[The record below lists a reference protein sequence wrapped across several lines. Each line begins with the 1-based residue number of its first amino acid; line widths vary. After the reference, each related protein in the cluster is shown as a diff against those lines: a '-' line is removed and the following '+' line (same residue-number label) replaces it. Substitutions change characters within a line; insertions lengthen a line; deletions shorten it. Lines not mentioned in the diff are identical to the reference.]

1 MTVDSDLTD
10 ILHQGK
16 ADEEAGEPSLPGPRP
31 APSQRLDPKALTV
44 WRIGAA
50 LNSLWVW
57 ALFGGFVGISFLT
70 DFVWPWSAPL
80 LLIPLVVTI
89 LSVLIIPPIEWRR
102 WCYEVTEREIDM
114 QRGVFVVTRT
124 LIPMSRVQH
133 VDTQQGPLLRLYGLA
148 AVTITT
154 AGGGHEIPGL
164 SVEIADQVRDRIAAL
179 ADVSDDV

>member
-1 MTVDSDLTD
+1 MVDSDLTD

-16 ADEEAGEPSLPGPRP
+16 SEAEPGDLTLPKPRP
-31 APSQRLDPKALTV
+31 APSQKLDPRALTV

-50 LNSLWVW
+50 MGT
-57 ALFGGFVGISFLT
+57 LFIWLPTIGFLLISYFA
-70 DFVWPWSAPL
+70 DFIWPWS
-80 LLIPLVVTI
+80 PLVLAIPVLITI
-89 LSVLIIPPIEWRR
+89 LQVFIIPPIEWRR

-124 LIPMSRVQH
+124 LVPMSRVQH
-133 VDTQQGPLLRLYGLA
+133 VDTQQGPLLRFYGLA

-164 SVEIADQVRDRIAAL
+164 AVDVADEVRDRIAAL
-179 ADVSDDV
+179 AGVADDV

>member
-16 ADEEAGEPSLPGPRP
+16 TDEEAGEPSLPEPRP
-31 APSQRLDPKALTV
+31 APSQKLDPQALTV

-50 LNSLWVW
+50 
-57 ALFGGFVGISFLT
+57 FGTIFIWIPAVVFLVISYFA
-70 DFVWPWSAPL
+70 DFVWPWSLAIL
-80 LLIPLVVTI
+80 LFPIVITI
-89 LSVLIIPPIEWRR
+89 LQVFIIPPIEWRR
-102 WCYEVTEREIDM
+102 WRYDVTEREIDM
-114 QRGVFVVTRT
+114 QRGVFIVTRT

-133 VDTQQGPLLRLYGLA
+133 VDTQQGPLLRYYGLA

-164 SVEIADQVRDRIAAL
+164 SVEVADEVRDRIAAL
-179 ADVSDDV
+179 AGVAGDV